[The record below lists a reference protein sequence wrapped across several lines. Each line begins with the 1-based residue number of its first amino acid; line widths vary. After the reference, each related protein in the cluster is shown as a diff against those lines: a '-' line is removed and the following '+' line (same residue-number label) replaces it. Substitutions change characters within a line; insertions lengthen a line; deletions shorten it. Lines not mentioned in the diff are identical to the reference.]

1 MQFLAAPRS
10 EVWPGDTELDL
21 SNNLLIDRLVK
32 HICQAYKQPDLC
44 EDRILRD
51 GLVNHLIPACL
62 RQRFHLWFP
71 SIPSQM
77 TLPDQYKFEYQVAGE
92 LVAIIREQT
101 GFELP
106 VNEVPNV
113 AMLLRAAFIR
123 ARPYS
128 FRRVIVVCPSGMA
141 TAQLLVARLEARF
154 PRLGNLE
161 VVSLRQLNPETA
173 ASAELILTTVPLSK
187 SLVENYNV
195 LQVHPLLMP
204 ADIDAI
210 TRFLS

>member
-1 MQFLAAPRS
+1 VR
-10 EVWPGDTELDL
+10 
-21 SNNLLIDRLVK
+21 
-32 HICQAYKQPDLC
+32 
-44 EDRILRD
+44 DRILRD
-51 GLVNHLIPACL
+51 GLVNHLIPLACASVP
-62 RQRFHLWFP
+62 LWFP

-77 TLPDQYKFEYQVAGE
+77 TLPNQYEFEYQVAGE

-161 VVSLRQLNPETA
+161 IVSLRQLNLDRGFGRIDLDHRTTA
-173 ASAELILTTVPLSK
+173 EKPGRKGPSPSSTSTAHARGRRRHHPVSELSVFPIGISVTLRALLSK
-187 SLVENYNV
+187 RKTAVFRSL
-195 LQVHPLLMP
+195 
-204 ADIDAI
+204 
-210 TRFLS
+210 FSLSIKEQT